1 MNKRNSIFRQI
12 LTPTLLLICILVAAI
27 MGMLWFS
34 MADNSKKRITS
45 DNQAETKLIASDI
58 SGFLSKA
65 YALSEEL
72 AVNPSILTMDTKI
85 QTPILES
92 CVERNDYF
100 ELLYI
105 QGCDGMQTGRSSGE
119 LADRSTRW
127 WFTQTMEEKQPFIS
141 KSYYSVNTNMPCT
154 SVFIPM
160 IDNREIIG
168 IMASDIKLDSLVD
181 LVSEVSDNNKI
192 SFIIDGE
199 GTVVAHPDQKY
210 IEELYNYKT
219 ISKTVSQKDSGGN
232 VLTDDAGNILTQE
245 ESFEISADFAKCV
258 EKVMNG
264 ESGSQL
270 IKNEGEKYFIS
281 YSPISLEGN
290 SDSWSVITLQ
300 SYASAMTPTLKLLIL
315 LIAVSIAFLVVII
328 VIIAVIVKRIGS
340 PVTKL
345 CGLVNEA
352 SDGNFTLRAEDS
364 NCKELSLLSN
374 GFNLLIEKVSRVLSG
389 IMSVISGVSSSK
401 DNLVDISKKAEQIVQ
416 EAQDIS
422 NGALHQENDI
432 QKVVQLTEKVRLH
445 YEKLLKH
452 SNEIMEESQNVSSL
466 CSDGNEKILQL
477 DEQNKYNLNE
487 INNSYE
493 KILQLNVF
501 SEQVGKIISQINE
514 ISEQTSLLALNA
526 SIEAARAGEHGKGF
540 AVVAGEIGTL
550 SLNTQE
556 ATKVISDIMTKLR
569 QEVSETVSVVG
580 NIKNGF
586 EQQASTVISVKDAFI
601 RFDTSSQ
608 LTLKSINNM
617 ADMLN
622 EMDQLNEMVVQAVDN
637 IHNISISVSEKTSV
651 VANVVEIQ
659 KDKIAQVAEQ
669 VADIYQASEILSTD
683 MSKFRIE

>member
-1 MNKRNSIFRQI
+1 MNKRNSIFKQI

-45 DNQAETKLIASDI
+45 DNEAETKLIASDI

-92 CVERNDYF
+92 CVERNNYF

-127 WFTQTMEEKQPFIS
+127 WFTQTMEKKQPFIS

-160 IDNREIIG
+160 IDNGEIIG

-300 SYASAMTPTLKLLIL
+300 SYASAMASTLKLLIL
-315 LIAVSIAFLVVII
+315 LIAVSIVFLVVII
-328 VIIAVIVKRIGS
+328 AIIAVIVKRIGS

-345 CGLVNEA
+345 CELVNEA
-352 SDGNFTLRAEDS
+352 SDGNFTLRAEES

-389 IMSVISGVSSSK
+389 IMNVISGVSSSK
-401 DNLVDISKKAEQIVQ
+401 DNLDDISNKAEQIVQ

-432 QKVVQLTEKVRLH
+432 QKVAQLTEKVRLH

-466 CSDGNEKILQL
+466 CSGGNEKILQL

-514 ISEQTSLLALNA
+514 ISEQTNLLALNA

-569 QEVSETVSVVG
+569 QEVSETVSLVG

-622 EMDQLNEMVVQAVDN
+622 EMEQLNEMVVQAVDN
-637 IHNISISVSEKTSV
+637 IHDISRSVSEKTSV

-669 VADIYQASEILSTD
+669 VADIYQASEILSRD